1 MRGRGF
7 IRVLCVC
14 MCVCARAR
22 ECVCIMYVYA
32 YNIVCIMYQCGRRL
46 LRVLLVISKSRSRG
60 RAGIKAHRGE
70 PLNEKADRRG
80 SSNASDR
87 GRDTR
92 LTLNP
97 EH

>member
-14 MCVCARAR
+14 VCVCARAR

-60 RAGIKAHRGE
+60 RAG
-70 PLNEKADRRG
+70 RRG